1 MPKNYIYLPEKGFH
15 LFERELS
22 RRSGTDVDIICHPS
36 RIGYARQQAKRRK
49 ETTRVFI
56 VTEVPEVPS
65 EWSGAEVVLPL
76 SFTLQKLKFVPRTEI
91 PDLKPYYLEIEYLH
105 KLGFREFRLSTLWG
119 ERVFSIPKLL
129 YDYHHLHAGR
139 LGIVVANGPSLRQVD
154 MSRLSNHVTFGSNR
168 IFQGFPDWGFT
179 FDYWGIEDRL
189 QIEEHEAEY
198 REELP
203 SEMVKF
209 YPFEYLPFMN
219 LTNSVPV
226 RHYFNPP
233 EPRFSLDPNIV
244 EHGFTVT
251 NMLLQLAAIMGCN
264 PIYIVGLDHN
274 YDIGKF
280 GQPHGSFLD
289 AAKEADLEKA
299 PESEFWSGGMAKSDT
314 HFNPNYTAGDRRFV
328 PPRPVAAE
336 KAFEFAAEVLGNAGI
351 KVFNASPGTK
361 LTTFPIISM
370 EEFEQSLDS

>member
-1 MPKNYIYLPEKGFH
+1 MPREYIYLPEKGFH
-15 LFERELS
+15 LFERELTQ
-22 RRSGTDVDIICHPS
+22 RNGVEIDIIYHPS
-36 RIGYARQQAKRRK
+36 RIEYGRQQAKRRK
-49 ETTRVFI
+49 EATRVFI
-56 VTEVPEVPS
+56 VTEVPEVPA

-76 SFTLQKLKFVPRTEI
+76 SFTLHKLKFVPRTEI

-105 KLGFREFRLSTLWG
+105 KLGFRHFRLSTLWG
-119 ERVFSIPKLL
+119 ERSFNIPELL
-129 YDYHHLHAGR
+129 YNYHQLHAGR
-139 LGIVVANGPSLRQVD
+139 IGVVVANGPSLRQVE
-154 MSRLSNHVTFGSNR
+154 MPRLANHVTFGSNR
-168 IFQGFPDWGFT
+168 IFQGFPNWGFD

-198 REELP
+198 RKELP
-203 SEMVKF
+203 PDMVKF
-209 YPFEYLPFMN
+209 YPFEYLPFLN
-219 LTNSVPV
+219 LPNSVPV

-251 NMLLQLAAIMGCN
+251 IMLLQLAAIMGCN

-274 YDIGKF
+274 YDIGEF
-280 GQPHGSFLD
+280 GQPHGSFLA
-289 AAKEADLEKA
+289 AAKEDTIEKVEG
-299 PESEFWSGGMAKSDT
+299 PEFWTKGMAKTDT
-314 HFNPNYTAGDRRFV
+314 HFDPNYTAGNRRFV

-336 KAFEFAAEVLGNAGI
+336 KAFELAAQVLQEAGI

-370 EEFEQSLDS
+370 DEFEQSLNS